1 MPWTVGEVLTPRAL
15 LQALGAH
22 PEIVNSPV
30 ATKRVVTEADEEF
43 VGGTRNFWGQPPPGL
58 FFRGALSQWLDS
70 HEHTA
75 VFHAGSGKLNPL
87 PCFAVAL
94 VRPGLVAGFIGGI
107 VHT

>member
-30 ATKRVVTEADEEF
+30 ATKRVVTEADEEYVGNEEF
-43 VGGTRNFWGQPPPGL
+43 VGPPPPGN
-58 FFRGALSQWLDS
+58 FFREALSRWLDS
-70 HEHTA
+70 HEPHTA